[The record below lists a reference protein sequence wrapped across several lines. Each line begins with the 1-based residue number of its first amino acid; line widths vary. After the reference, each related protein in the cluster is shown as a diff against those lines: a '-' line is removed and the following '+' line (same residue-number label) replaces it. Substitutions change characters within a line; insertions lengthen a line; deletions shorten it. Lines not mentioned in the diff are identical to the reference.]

1 MENRKL
7 NILGIGIV
15 LVFVLIGMS
24 FPNTSMAAAKTLHIG
39 YLGQMTGW
47 FSVHDIQDAKEIQ
60 VIADYINEKGGI
72 TVNGQKYNI
81 KIEIE

>member
-47 FSVHDIQDAKEIQ
+47 FSVHDIQPLR
-60 VIADYINEKGGI
+60 N
-72 TVNGQKYNI
+72 
-81 KIEIE
+81 